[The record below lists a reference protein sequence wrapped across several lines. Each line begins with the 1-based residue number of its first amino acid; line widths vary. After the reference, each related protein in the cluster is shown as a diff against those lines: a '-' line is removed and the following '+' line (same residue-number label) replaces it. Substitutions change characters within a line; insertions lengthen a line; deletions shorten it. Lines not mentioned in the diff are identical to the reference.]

1 MRISIRLK
9 FIILIFLLLTIVTLL
24 IFYFTLNRVREALSH
39 EIKLQGE
46 LIGRMIALNAEDP
59 LITNDDL
66 YLATIVADASKNE
79 GVIYAFITDRE
90 GIIRAHNDVRGLNQ
104 QPRRFN

>member
-79 GVIYAFITDRE
+79 LSLIHI
-90 GIIRAHNDVRGLNQ
+90 
-104 QPRRFN
+104 